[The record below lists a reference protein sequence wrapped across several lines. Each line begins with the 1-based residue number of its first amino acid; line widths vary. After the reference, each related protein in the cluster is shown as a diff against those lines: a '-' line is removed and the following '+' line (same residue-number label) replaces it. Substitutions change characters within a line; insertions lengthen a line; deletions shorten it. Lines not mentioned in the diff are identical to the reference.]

1 MKRRRRSEN
10 LTILVISL
18 ILSTALGQNKST
30 VPIIHLNE
38 FEEFTIKEEKGG
50 KAYHY
55 SQLQELEKGLD
66 LVVQLNNQSIEG
78 DPDLMVYLDIDAKP
92 TIKDKPYCSSDLI
105 GYDVCIVNAKDIKES
120 QKILVEVVCDSPCRY
135 SLNLIYKKR
144 IDYSLSQE
152 SKLKNSFNH
161 PLYQLLDFFSLT
173 NF

>member
-1 MKRRRRSEN
+1 
-10 LTILVISL
+10 
-18 ILSTALGQNKST
+18 
-30 VPIIHLNE
+30 
-38 FEEFTIKEEKGG
+38 
-50 KAYHY
+50 
-55 SQLQELEKGLD
+55 
-66 LVVQLNNQSIEG
+66 
-78 DPDLMVYLDIDAKP
+78 MVYLDIDAKP